1 MGLGEGDVIRR
12 VPVLH
17 QHHMPEAVL
26 ERVDRLDHRVAPR
39 DGERP
44 ARQEIDLH
52 VDDEEQ
58 VGVAGRHGRGPQGSI
73 TIEPVVSRPARS
85 RWTCCASASG

>member
-1 MGLGEGDVIRR
+1 
-12 VPVLH
+12 
-17 QHHMPEAVL
+17 MPETPTGASIRAEALTKVFKGAPAPAVDA
-26 ERVDRLDHRVAPR
+26 V
-39 DGERP
+39 
-44 ARQEIDLH
+44 DLH

>member
-1 MGLGEGDVIRR
+1 MGVGEGDVIGRM
-12 VPVLH
+12 PVLH
-17 QHHMPEAVL
+17 QHDVPELPL
-26 ERVDRLDHRVAPR
+26 ERVDRPDHRVAAR

-44 ARQEIDLH
+44 ARQEVDLH

-58 VGVAGRHGRGPQGSI
+58 VGGARCHGSI
-73 TIEPVVSRPARS
+73 TIDPVVSRPARS